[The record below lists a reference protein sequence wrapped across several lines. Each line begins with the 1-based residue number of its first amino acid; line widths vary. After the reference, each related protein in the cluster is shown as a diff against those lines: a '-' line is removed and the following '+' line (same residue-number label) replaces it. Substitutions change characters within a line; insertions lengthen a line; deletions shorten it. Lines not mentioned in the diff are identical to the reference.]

1 MSSLCRCGKH
11 FVVPF
16 FLTGLEFFAF
26 SILFRRLFNRG
37 RPPFRGISPCFS
49 TTRQI
54 PKNSFV
60 HEYFFVFSHRRAG
73 FLHRLFHNL
82 WKTFGESFRSLSYLS
97 AKAGQPTTF
106 PRQINDISRFFTC
119 HTDKLTDFFRNFVDF
134 SLIFAP
140 RHEFSAFPH
149 EFSTECG
156 KSCGKPFGNFFRQ
169 DPKTPYRAMEIP

>member
-1 MSSLCRCGKH
+1 MENTLSSRFSLQGLNFLLFPYFSADFSTGDDRLFGGFPPVFPQPAKYRKIPLYTNTFSFFPTGERDFSTDFSTICGK
-11 FVVPF
+11 
-16 FLTGLEFFAF
+16 L
-26 SILFRRLFNRG
+26 SG
-37 RPPFRGISPCFS
+37 R
-49 TTRQI
+49 
-54 PKNSFV
+54 
-60 HEYFFVFSHRRAG
+60 VFGACHTCPQR
-73 FLHRLFHNL
+73 
-82 WKTFGESFRSLSYLS
+82 
-97 AKAGQPTTF
+97 AGQPTTF

-169 DPKTPYRAMEIP
+169 DSKTPYRATEIP